1 MSEPDGS
8 DGPPEPLPRRSDVF
22 AARVSRWMGRA
33 MAPPM
38 RRPGGVDIF
47 GFSSLRGMGR
57 SGTAIVV
64 LGVAFVGFILLLRF
78 VRFLG
83 LWTVVAVAWIGILY
97 VLHRDWDRIRWGRL
111 NLLFTKRSSDAAAPP
126 PP

>member
-1 MSEPDGS
+1 
-8 DGPPEPLPRRSDVF
+8 
-22 AARVSRWMGRA
+22 
-33 MAPPM
+33 
-38 RRPGGVDIF
+38 
-47 GFSSLRGMGR
+47 MGR

-64 LGVAFVGFILLLRF
+64 LGVAFVAFILLLRF

-83 LWTVVAVAWIGILY
+83 PWTVVAVAWIGILY

-111 NLLFTKRSSDAAAPP
+111 KLLFMKRSSDAAAPP